1 MSESQYKIIYH
12 QQLNNLS
19 ICLEVKKY
27 LHSTF
32 PADSTGTHSLY
43 TTYQGYEVM
52 FHVSTMLPYMP
63 NNPQQVR
70 ASDHS
75 KLRCEKLSN
84 TSILK
89 KSLVTC
95 CVSKSDWK
103 SRPLFSFFFFFY
115 SLCFACPGLS
125 VLPHQLLLLC
135 SLCLPFFWWIG
146 AGWGS
151 VVQSFFYLKN
161 LTNIPVL
168 HILLCACTMTC
179 L

>member
-1 MSESQYKIIYH
+1 
-12 QQLNNLS
+12 
-19 ICLEVKKY
+19 
-27 LHSTF
+27 
-32 PADSTGTHSLY
+32 
-43 TTYQGYEVM
+43 M

-84 TSILK
+84 TSIK
-89 KSLVTC
+89 KNPLSPAASL
-95 CVSKSDWK
+95 S
-103 SRPLFSFFFFFY
+103 LAGNQ
-115 SLCFACPGLS
+115 SLCSHSFSSASCAFIVFVLRVLAFLS
-125 VLPHQLLLLC
+125 SLIGFFLC
-135 SLCLPFFWWIG
+135 ALSFFWWIG

-161 LTNIPVL
+161 LINVPVL